1 MSKTSKRNW
10 RKLPLPGP
18 AAPLLSASVVR
29 AAAMRQ
35 AEGSRLARS
44 RRNNDALGRRATDQA
59 SSYQRLRDL
68 SAALQTI
75 REEERTR
82 LARELHDDL
91 GQVLA
96 TLRIEFNQLQ
106 QLDLAMTR
114 AERQLQ
120 SMDEL
125 LMQAVKSLRRIATEL
140 RPSALEE
147 GGLYFALRNFRNE
160 WVRRH
165 GIPCTLDAQEDEL
178 VLEDRYST
186 AVFRIV
192 QESLTNIV
200 RHANATKVWISARR
214 RGDTLRLNIEDN
226 GNGIAPADLA
236 KPGSF
241 GLLGMRERV
250 WALNGNIG
258 IGKLADNWGGHG
270 THIAIELPL
279 PPSEPSTL
287 NHVQTETGARPQAGC
302 A

>member
-1 MSKTSKRNW
+1 
-10 RKLPLPGP
+10 
-18 AAPLLSASVVR
+18 
-29 AAAMRQ
+29 MRR
-35 AEGSRLARS
+35 AEGSQLARS

-59 SSYQRLRDL
+59 SSYQQLRDL

-125 LMQAVKSLRRIATEL
+125 LMQAVSSLRRIATEL

-147 GGLYFALRNFRNE
+147 GGLYFALQNLRNE

-165 GIPCTLDAQEDEL
+165 GISRTLDAQEDEL

-200 RHANATKVWISARR
+200 RHANATRVWISARR

-226 GNGIAPADLA
+226 GSGIAPADLA

-258 IGKLADNWGGHG
+258 IGKLADSWGGHG

-279 PPSEPSTL
+279 PPADQPPID
-287 NHVQTETGARPQAGC
+287 HVQTETGARPQAG
-302 A
+302 

>member
-1 MSKTSKRNW
+1 MSETSKRIW
-10 RKLPLPGP
+10 RQVPQRSP
-18 AAPLLSASVVR
+18 AAPLLSGSLLR
-29 AAAMRQ
+29 GAAKRQ

-44 RRNNDALGRRATDQA
+44 RRNNTALGRRATDQA
-59 SSYQRLRDL
+59 TSYQELRDF

-75 REEERTR
+75 REEERAH

-91 GQVLA
+91 GQLLA
-96 TLRIEFNQLQ
+96 TLRIELNQLQ
-106 QLDLAMTR
+106 QLDLANPP
-114 AERQLQ
+114 AERRLR

-125 LMQAVKSLRRIATEL
+125 LMQAVTSLRRIAADL

-147 GGLYFALRNFRNE
+147 GGLYFALNTLRNE

-165 GIPCTLDAQEDEL
+165 GIACKLDAQEHEL
-178 VLEDRYST
+178 ILEDRYST

-200 RHANATKVWISARR
+200 RHANATRVWISARR
-214 RGDTLRLNIEDN
+214 RGNTLRLNIEDN
-226 GNGIAPADLA
+226 GNGIAPADLR
-236 KPGSF
+236 KPRSF

-258 IGKLADNWGGHG
+258 IGRLTDSWGGHG

-279 PPSEPSTL
+279 PPSDQPVLSDIKAEASS
-287 NHVQTETGARPQAGC
+287 RIQAGSR
-302 A
+302 